1 VLALMDAI
9 TFSADAVVRF
19 NDMDLFVNRLQWHQ
33 VLQTPSFWIKMAKG
47 QRLRAKGQLASNY

>member
-1 VLALMDAI
+1 MDAI

-33 VLQTPSFWIKMAKG
+33 VLQTPSFWIKW
-47 QRLRAKGQLASNY
+47 LRAKD